1 MTAWLAHAFT
11 ATGAVLA
18 YLALES
24 ALLHDVRGAFVWLAV
39 ATFVDAVDG
48 VFARLARVKERTPEF
63 DGALLDNIIDYLTFV
78 FVPVFILRHE
88 RLVPD
93 GLPGLAVAAA
103 VLLSSAY
110 GFSRLDAKTSDH
122 YFTGF
127 PSYWNIVALYMVA
140 VGLSPA
146 TNALILWAFVVLVFV
161 PIGYIYPSR
170 TSRWQG
176 PTVALGV
183 VWGVLMAIL
192 IWRLP
197 DPPRWVVWS
206 SFAYPVYYFALS
218 FVLHI
223 ARPKAS
229 RSAVQ

>member
-1 MTAWLAHAFT
+1 MTAWLVHAFT
-11 ATGAVLA
+11 ASGAVLA
-18 YLALES
+18 YLALEA
-24 ALLHDVRGAFVWLAV
+24 ALHHDVRAAFLWLAV

-48 VFARLARVKERTPEF
+48 ALARLARVKERTPSF

-122 YFTGF
+122 FFTGF

-146 TNALILWAFVVLVFV
+146 MNALILLAFVALVFV

-170 TSRWQG
+170 TSRWQAL
-176 PTVALGV
+176 TVALGV
-183 VWGVLMAIL
+183 AWGILMAVV

-206 SFAYPVYYFALS
+206 SFAYPVYYFGVSL
-218 FVLHI
+218 VLHG